1 VPDLTGARD
10 NIVATARG
18 HSRGEADA
26 AQAEVLTATTLIVSE
41 ATLEHS
47 LSGDSPLVPVR
58 DTGVVDS
65 YIRVD
70 FKARLSTPAHTG
82 LADASFVLARK
93 CVRTVSQQRSPV
105 TTAGALARARSACPA
120 KPAPTAARPV

>member
-1 VPDLTGARD
+1 VPDLTGARH

-18 HSRGEADA
+18 HLSRGEADA
-26 AQAEVLTATTLIVSE
+26 AQAEALTATTLIVRK

-47 LSGDSPLVPVR
+47 LGGDSPLVPVH

-70 FKARLSTPAHTG
+70 FKARLSNPAHTG
-82 LADASFVLARK
+82 LADGLTRLYVFFVISSASF
-93 CVRTVSQQRSPV
+93 
-105 TTAGALARARSACPA
+105 
-120 KPAPTAARPV
+120 